1 MLLHSRARACCPC
14 LPVSTTP
21 AGAHSLRRVRK
32 VFLNGSQ
39 TTLRVVRHDMS
50 TRSVDVS
57 NPLRGAPADEQRYG
71 HFETFEVRCGGRPP
85 HL

>member
-1 MLLHSRARACCPC
+1 MP
-14 LPVSTTP
+14 
-21 AGAHSLRRVRK
+21 AHSLRRVRK

-71 HFETFEVRCGGRPP
+71 HFETFEVRALHISERL
-85 HL
+85 HTALL